1 MSLGSR
7 TRLVAVVLGAVLTLA
22 ACGES
27 TNRYI
32 ANSEEK
38 VYLRVPRDWNEIEF
52 TDADADRLEGL
63 TSQATIVWRS
73 GSTPAP
79 DPEPDT
85 VSSES
90 PLAFTAVYELSG
102 QLNQQMSAS
111 LARLAASPTGFD
123 PVLPSDDS
131 QSALVEVLSYEPL
144 GFDGVNG
151 SRIVFRL
158 RDSGTDPWKAVYD
171 VSAAYDSKRFRLY
184 VLQVGCSS
192 SCYELNKS
200 TISAIADSWLVK
212 T

>member
-1 MSLGSR
+1 ML
-7 TRLVAVVLGAVLTLA
+7 AVVIGAALALA

-27 TNRYI
+27 SNRYL
-32 ANSEEK
+32 ANSTEK
-38 VYLRVPRDWNEIEF
+38 VFLKVPRDWNEIKF
-52 TDADADRLEGL
+52 SDTDDDRLEGL
-63 TSQATIVWRS
+63 TSQATVVWRA

-79 DPEPDT
+79 DPTPDT
-85 VSSES
+85 VGSES

-131 QSALVEVLSYEPL
+131 QSALVEVLDYQPL
-144 GFDGVNG
+144 GFEGING

-158 RDSGTDPWKAVYD
+158 RDSDTDAWKAVYD